1 MANSKK
7 PKMQEVKEVGTP
19 GKSTNYQRAR
29 REAAEELRKQEEE
42 ELSEQTR
49 SGEMGGE
56 EGRKEEKIEK
66 EETNKKETKRRSS
79 KTTTPKKKSERAK
92 TPLCAQGEL
101 TPAEAGTSVKRSKVP
116 LFPQTPQAEGRV
128 AAAPKSPSPIST
140 TTLTPPPIKSPAAP
154 EENRLE
160 ARMVNGCWC
169 VMVNGGWV
177 ELGFHEERPH
187 QVTPILLPAK
197 QVSRENHYWGLDSL
211 EDPPRGGE
219 MHPLWLE
226 RL

>member
-19 GKSTNYQRAR
+19 RKSTNYQQAR

-66 EETNKKETKRRSS
+66 EETNKKERKRRSL

-92 TPLCAQGEL
+92 TSLHAQGEL
-101 TPAEAGTSVKRSKVP
+101 TPAEAGTNKKRSEVP
-116 LFPQTPQAEGRV
+116 LFPQTASRRESGGGT
-128 AAAPKSPSPIST
+128 KIS
-140 TTLTPPPIKSPAAP
+140 LTNI
-154 EENRLE
+154 N
-160 ARMVNGCWC
+160 N
-169 VMVNGGWV
+169 N
-177 ELGFHEERPH
+177 
-187 QVTPILLPAK
+187 T
-197 QVSRENHYWGLDSL
+197 
-211 EDPPRGGE
+211 DPTSN
-219 MHPLWLE
+219 
-226 RL
+226 

>member
-1 MANSKK
+1 M
-7 PKMQEVKEVGTP
+7 GTP
-19 GKSTNYQRAR
+19 GKSTNYRQAQ

-49 SGEMGGE
+49 SGEMGEE

-66 EETNKKETKRRSS
+66 EETNKKERKRRSL
-79 KTTTPKKKSERAK
+79 KTMTPKKKSKRVK
-92 TPLCAQGEL
+92 TPLRAQGKL
-101 TPAEAGTSVKRSKVP
+101 TLAEAGTSEKRSEVP
-116 LFPQTPQAEGRV
+116 LFPQTLQAEGR
-128 AAAPKSPSPIST
+128 AAVAPKSPSPIST
-140 TTLTPPPIKSPAAP
+140 TTPTPPPIKSPAAP

-187 QVTPILLPAK
+187 QVTPISLPAK
-197 QVSRENHYWGLDSL
+197 QVLRENHYWGLDSL
-211 EDPPRGGE
+211 KDPPRGGKCIPTRAKS
-219 MHPLWLE
+219 HPQASC
-226 RL
+226 

>member
-29 REAAEELRKQEEE
+29 REVAEELRKQEEE

-66 EETNKKETKRRSS
+66 EETNKKERKRRSL

-92 TPLCAQGEL
+92 TSLHAQGEL
-101 TPAEAGTSVKRSKVP
+101 TPAEAAQVRRGAKS
-116 LFPQTPQAEGRV
+116 LFFLRP
-128 AAAPKSPSPIST
+128 
-140 TTLTPPPIKSPAAP
+140 
-154 EENRLE
+154 
-160 ARMVNGCWC
+160 C
-169 VMVNGGWV
+169 
-177 ELGFHEERPH
+177 ERKGERWWHQNLLHQYQQQHQPH
-187 QVTPILLPAK
+187 LQLSH
-197 QVSRENHYWGLDSL
+197 Q
-211 EDPPRGGE
+211 
-219 MHPLWLE
+219 
-226 RL
+226 